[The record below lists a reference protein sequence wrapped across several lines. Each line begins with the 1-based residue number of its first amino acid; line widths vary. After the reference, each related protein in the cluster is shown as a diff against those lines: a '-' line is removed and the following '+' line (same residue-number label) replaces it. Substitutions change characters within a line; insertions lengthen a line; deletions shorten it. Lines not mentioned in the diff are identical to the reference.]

1 MNGVPKSFS
10 YRSKALAMRVAV
22 WVVSPFKYSSIDP
35 SVFVLPI
42 FLTPSGLS
50 IITVVSNVSIQ

>member
-22 WVVSPFKYSSIDP
+22 WVVSPFKYSIDS
-35 SVFVLPI
+35 SVFVLPV